1 MKEVLSV
8 IGGLVEHSTA
18 KTGMETESIRHM
30 LHGKDEMDNNSL
42 KAMKYIQRAGASYT
56 GECNPAFFLLVK

>member
-30 LHGKDEMDNNSL
+30 LHGKDKMDDN
-42 KAMKYIQRAGASYT
+42 KSYEIYT
-56 GECNPAFFLLVK
+56 EGRGFPYKGMYSCLFSFG